1 MREKFILQPGKICTF
16 DKDNKLKKDINSVIF
31 VEIVEEV
38 KTGKLFGPRQFKV
51 IGAGDDKIKLP
62 DPVVVPETLLSPE
75 GMAVIRYPEDIPV
88 INNKDL
94 WALNIVID
102 FITSPQNNF
111 TDNSDKDKS
120 VIGRLY
126 ALREKFKYYLKSN
139 EV

>member
-1 MREKFILQPGKICTF
+1 MKEKFILQPGKICTF
-16 DKDNKLKKDINSVIF
+16 DKDNKLKKDVNSVIF

-38 KTGKLFGPRQFKV
+38 AKSKLFGPRQFKIV
-51 IGAGDDKIKLP
+51 GAGDDRIKLP
-62 DPVVVPETLLSPE
+62 EPVVVPETLLSPE
-75 GMAVIRYPEDIPV
+75 GMAVIRYPEDNPV

-94 WALNIVID
+94 WALKIAIN

-120 VIGRLY
+120 VIARLY
-126 ALREKFKYYLKSN
+126 ALQEKLKYYLKTN

>member
-38 KTGKLFGPRQFKV
+38 PKGKLFGPRYFKIV
-51 IGAGDDKIKLP
+51 GTGDDRIKLP
-62 DPVVVPETLLSPE
+62 EPIVVPETLLSPE
-75 GMAVIRYPEDIPV
+75 GMAVIRYPDDNPV

-94 WALNIVID
+94 WALNIAID

-111 TDNSDKDKS
+111 VDNSDKDKS
-120 VIGRLY
+120 VVARLL
-126 ALREKFKYYLKSN
+126 ALREKLKYYLKSN

>member
-1 MREKFILQPGKICTF
+1 MRNKFILQPGKICTF
-16 DKDNKLKKDINSVIF
+16 DKDNKLKKDVHSVIF
-31 VEIVEEV
+31 VEIVEEI
-38 KTGKLFGPRQFKV
+38 KTGKLFGPRHFKV

-62 DPVVVPETLLSPE
+62 EPIIVPETLLSPE
-75 GMAVIRYPEDIPV
+75 GMSVIRYPEDMPI

-94 WALNIVID
+94 WALNIAIN

-120 VIGRLY
+120 VINRLF
-126 ALREKFKYYLKSN
+126 ALREKFKYYLISN

>member
-16 DKDNKLKKDINSVIF
+16 DKDNKLKKDVNSVIF
-31 VEIVEEV
+31 VEIIEEV
-38 KTGKLFGPRQFKV
+38 PKGKIFGPRHFKV

-62 DPVVVPETLLSPE
+62 EPIIVPETLLSPV
-75 GMAVIRYPEDIPV
+75 GMAVIRYPDDNPV

-94 WALNIVID
+94 WALNIAIK

-111 TDNSDKDKS
+111 TDNSDKDRS
-120 VIGRLY
+120 VVNRLC
-126 ALREKFKYYLKSN
+126 ALREKLKYYLKSN